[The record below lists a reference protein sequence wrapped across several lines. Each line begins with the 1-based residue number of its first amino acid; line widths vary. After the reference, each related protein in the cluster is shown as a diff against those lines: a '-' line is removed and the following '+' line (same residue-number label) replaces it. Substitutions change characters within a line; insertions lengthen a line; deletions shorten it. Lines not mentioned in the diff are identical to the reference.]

1 MTVGERKA
9 IYQQL
14 RNDQKRE
21 ANFPVRFHRLLAR
34 TFAFRAATHCY
45 LPYNRCGR
53 RGVSPIILIVPI
65 VALICTGLVAG
76 IFLGHRA
83 GVSLAVPVLS
93 PSSFIQLQQVIHKTF
108 VRMMPVLIIG
118 ALFGSALWAV
128 LLRSHWQTGEFWL
141 ASGASLA
148 LMCILAMTRAV
159 NIPIN
164 KRLMTWN
171 PAEPP
176 SDLRTVWA
184 PWERIHSIRTVLAI
198 AAFAAEVIALSIYRA
213 S

>member
-1 MTVGERKA
+1 V
-9 IYQQL
+9 
-14 RNDQKRE
+14 
-21 ANFPVRFHRLLAR
+21 
-34 TFAFRAATHCY
+34 
-45 LPYNRCGR
+45 
-53 RGVSPIILIVPI
+53 ILIVRI

-83 GVSLAVPVLS
+83 GVSRAMPVLN

-108 VRMMPVLIIG
+108 ARMMPVLI
-118 ALFGSALWAV
+118 LSALLGSVVWGV
-128 LLRSHWQTGEFWL
+128 LLRSRWRTDEFWL
-141 ASGASLA
+141 VTGASLA

-171 PAEPP
+171 AAAPP
-176 SDLRTVWA
+176 SDLSTVWA
-184 PWERIHSIRTVLAI
+184 TWERIHSIRTVLAI
-198 AAFAAEVIALSIYRA
+198 VAFAAEVIALSIRRL

>member
-1 MTVGERKA
+1 MMVVV
-9 IYQQL
+9 
-14 RNDQKRE
+14 
-21 ANFPVRFHRLLAR
+21 PV
-34 TFAFRAATHCY
+34 
-45 LPYNRCGR
+45 
-53 RGVSPIILIVPI
+53 
-65 VALICTGLVAG
+65 VALICTGLGAG

-83 GVSLAVPVLS
+83 GVSRAMPILS

-108 VRMMPVLIIG
+108 ARMMPVLIIG
-118 ALFGSALWAV
+118 ALAGSVLWAV
-128 LLRSHWQTGEFWL
+128 LLRSRWRTGEFWL
-141 ASGASLA
+141 VSGASLA

-171 PAEPP
+171 AAEPP
-176 SDLRTVWA
+176 ADLSTAWA

-198 AAFAAEVIALSIYRA
+198 VAFAAEVIALSTYRT